1 MRLRLLIPALI
12 GLCLVVVACALPPSP
27 ATRGPLDPPAPDT
40 LRLTT
45 WNVHYIRLD
54 APEGDW
60 SVTDWDRRKGPL
72 DDAFKALGAD
82 IVAFQEM
89 ESFQGGDDGSV
100 NLARDHLLAQNPGYA
115 AAASG
120 DWRVFPST
128 QPIFYRRDRL
138 RLLDQGWFFFS
149 DTPDVIYSR
158 TFDGSWPAFA
168 SWAEFAPAGGGAPFR
183 VVNVHFEYRSGSNR
197 RLSAELV
204 ACRISP
210 WITAGE
216 PVVLLGDLNARAGST
231 AVGILERAGLIFAPV
246 QGATYHF
253 NRGLN
258 LFGAI
263 DHIAATPDIRPA
275 GPPVVLRQRFRGEW
289 PADHYPVVADYRLP
303 R

>member
-1 MRLRLLIPALI
+1 MPLRLLIPALI
-12 GLCLVVVACALPPSP
+12 GLCLVAVACALPPSP
-27 ATRGPLDPPAPDT
+27 ATRGPLEPPAPDV
-40 LRLTT
+40 LRLAT

-54 APEGDW
+54 EAEGDW
-60 SVTDWDRRKGPL
+60 SVADWDRRKGPM
-72 DDAFKALGAD
+72 DDGFKALSAD

-100 NLARDHLLAQNPGYA
+100 NLARDYLLARNPDYA

-128 QPIFYRRDRL
+128 QPILFRRDRL

-168 SWAEFAPAGGGAPFR
+168 SWAQFSPAGGGPAFR
-183 VVNVHFEYRSGSNR
+183 IINVHFEYRSGSNR

-204 ACRISP
+204 ARRIGP
-210 WITAGE
+210 WIAAGE
-216 PVVLLGDLNARAGST
+216 PVVLLGDLNARDGST
-231 AVGILERAGLIFAPV
+231 AVEILERAGLVFAPV

-263 DHIAATPDIRPA
+263 DHIAVTAGITAA
-275 GPPVVLRQRFRGEW
+275 GPPVVVRQKFRGEW